1 MPGPRPG
8 SNAYDK
14 QRARLR
20 NALDNS
26 GRGVTDERADE
37 AANRILQDDRGQR
50 GIARGERTYGP
61 KGNREPGDPK

>member
-20 NALDNS
+20 NDLDNS
-26 GRGVTDERADE
+26 GRGVTDDRADE
-37 AANRILQDDRGQR
+37 AANRILQDERGQR
-50 GIARGERTYGP
+50 GVARGDRTYGP

>member
-20 NALDNS
+20 DLIENS
-26 GRGVTDERADE
+26 GRAADAE
-37 AANRILQDDRGQR
+37 ANRAANRILQDDRGQR
-50 GIARGERTYGP
+50 GVVRGERTYGP
-61 KGNREPGDPK
+61 KSEREPGDPK